1 MARVRIDSIIKAFFR
16 QGIKIFYD
24 THETKT
30 LKETFEQPVVLFFH
44 QGWQL
49 CIGALVPLLP
59 PVEELPTLEQF
70 RYWYLKEC
78 NLKCPMIVHE
88 DKLIYQKGE

>member
-1 MARVRIDSIIKAFFR
+1 MVIGTKFWVILNNHIEGSIPNCAKL
-16 QGIKIFYD
+16 YS
-24 THETKT
+24 
-30 LKETFEQPVVLFFH
+30 LFEQPVVLYFH

-49 CIGALVPLLP
+49 CIGALVPILP